1 MSGASCARATLI
13 LASLA
18 AAEAWAARKYGPD
31 DPLPPGATGK
41 VLALSGKVTE
51 LKGLA
56 SGVAGKAE
64 ALGATLKDLGAK
76 VTEQEIRIELQADV
90 LFDFDKAD
98 LRPEAVPSL
107 QKVGAVINGYPA
119 LPVLIEGYTDA
130 KGSDSYNMTLS
141 GNRAASVKSWLVRN
155 GGVDGG
161 RITAHGRGETKPV
174 RRTPSRTAATTPRDG
189 RRTAA
194 SRSPSRRAEPSRA
207 RRALLRP

>member
-1 MSGASCARATLI
+1 MRGTASLPVTLSVVL
-13 LASLA
+13 LASGTA
-18 AAEAWAARKYGPD
+18 AAQKYGPD
-31 DPLPPGATGK
+31 DPIPAGATAK

-56 SGVAGKAE
+56 SAVSGKAE

-119 LPVLIEGYTDA
+119 RPVLIEGHTDA

-141 GNRAASVKSWLVRN
+141 ENRAASVKSWLVRN

-161 RITAHGRGETKPV
+161 RITAYGRGETKPV
-174 RRTPSRTAATTPRDG
+174 APNAKPDGSDDPGGRQKNRRVEITLKKG
-189 RRTAA
+189 
-194 SRSPSRRAEPSRA
+194 
-207 RRALLRP
+207 